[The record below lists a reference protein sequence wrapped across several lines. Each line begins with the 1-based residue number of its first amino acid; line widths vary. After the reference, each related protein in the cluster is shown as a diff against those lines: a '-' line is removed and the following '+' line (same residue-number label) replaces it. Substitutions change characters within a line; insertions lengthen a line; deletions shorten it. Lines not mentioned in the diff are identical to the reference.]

1 MHAILCYV
9 LFEDKRMIVLQ
20 MMCNMWILFY
30 LMSLNC
36 QGKGSTKAIIVFRN
50 LTPSS
55 SQPDSNNWP
64 NFEKKCLPNVHHDH
78 FTENDDSKFLFS

>member
-1 MHAILCYV
+1 MYMCVFSEVHDDDDACLVKKMHAILCYV

-55 SQPDSNNWP
+55 SQPDSNN
-64 NFEKKCLPNVHHDH
+64 
-78 FTENDDSKFLFS
+78 